1 MGCNCGKRGRLIGA
15 AVKAVKAGKP
25 VAPIVRGIGRTV
37 KTDTKV
43 VVRALNPKIG
53 RR

>member
-1 MGCNCGKRGRLIGA
+1 MGCNCGKRGKLLGA
-15 AVKAVKAGKP
+15 AAKAIRQGKP

-37 KTDTKV
+37 KTDARAV
-43 VVRALNPKIG
+43 VKALNPKIG